1 MRRWQMVSKIH
12 VSALKSIKNLEI
24 ECSGLNLLVGRNSSG
39 KSTFLQALLLYA
51 QRKLDGKYISVGE
64 FREARNY
71 NMPNEKIR
79 IELYEK
85 NKTKPDWIEF
95 IEDKE
100 NDSYNIN
107 SCIENYNLKSLKN
120 LMGKDNDLEEQA
132 VCKFDDS
139 NFHYLSCH
147 RIGVNDI
154 YKKNMINETDFGIDG
169 EYALAYLL
177 KNEGETVK
185 EDLIANDPNF
195 TSTLLGQVNYWMNY
209 IVDTS
214 LLLTDLKKTNYL
226 QVKYNN
232 NPKNKLSDALYCR
245 PINIG
250 SGVSYLIS
258 IIISCLASNRKD
270 VIIIENPEIHL
281 HPKAQSRL
289 CEFLYF
295 ISKTNRQI
303 FVETHSDHIFN
314 GLRVGIATKYMK
326 QEDISVNFFALD
338 EKNET
343 QCNHIV
349 FGDYG
354 KVIGTNN
361 NMDINDLFDQ
371 FDIDLDRMLG
381 I

>member
-1 MRRWQMVSKIH
+1 MVSKIH

-147 RIGVNDI
+147 RIGVNDR
-154 YKKNMINETDFGIDG
+154 YKKNRINETDFGIDG